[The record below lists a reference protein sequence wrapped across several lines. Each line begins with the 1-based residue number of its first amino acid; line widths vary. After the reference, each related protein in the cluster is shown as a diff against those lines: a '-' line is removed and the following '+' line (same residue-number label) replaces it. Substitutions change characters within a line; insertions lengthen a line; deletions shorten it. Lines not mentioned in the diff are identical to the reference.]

1 MMADDGVEVGFHGEY
16 LEIVPDERIVSTE
29 VYEGLPAGVSA
40 EDGGTVNTAT
50 FTEVDGRTTLTL
62 LIQAANKTSRDAIID
77 SGMEGGLQDALDLL
91 QQVANSLR
99 SAVRAA
105 AMGPSPALVSSVPMK
120 RISNSVRQGDLGLTL
135 WMAGLV
141 LIVGVVWTVALGVN
155 LTPGRLAF
163 AVVTG
168 GLLAFALSS
177 LVTVKMA
184 RDLAFVRDR
193 NAADAARRRAIASSL
208 PPPAFDCDEAEFAA
222 LADAEL
228 NALPAWLRKRI
239 SEQDVTIAVG
249 GRAGG

>member
-1 MMADDGVEVGFHGEY
+1 
-16 LEIVPDERIVSTE
+16 
-29 VYEGLPAGVSA
+29 
-40 EDGGTVNTAT
+40 
-50 FTEVDGRTTLTL
+50 
-62 LIQAANKTSRDAIID
+62 
-77 SGMEGGLQDALDLL
+77 
-91 QQVANSLR
+91 
-99 SAVRAA
+99 
-105 AMGPSPALVSSVPMK
+105 MK

-208 PPPAFDCDEAEFAA
+208 PPPTFDCDEAEFAA

-239 SEQDVTIAVG
+239 SEQDVTIAVEDEREG
-249 GRAGG
+249 EPLTLGVYRTLGRPSEIVLYRRTIIAVAHDRANLRQVVHETILHELGHLFGMSEGDLDEYTIGNNPRPDAQSVRPIRP